1 MTIAIISAVAG
12 LGLSATVFF
21 LWRSRKH
28 WKETA
33 KAEAVLRSIEE
44 QKAIITLR
52 QLKNE
57 RLLKIKLETALDVI
71 RLRYEKLRKKRE
83 VEKQTI
89 IKAAAAAA
97 DGNRDELAKLL
108 AEAHQDG

>member
-1 MTIAIISAVAG
+1 MTIAIIGAVAG
-12 LGLSATVFF
+12 LGLSATVWF
-21 LWRSRKH
+21 LWRSRKY

-33 KAEAVLRSIEE
+33 ITESMLRSIEE
-44 QKAIITLR
+44 QKSVNALR

-57 RLLKIKLETALDVI
+57 RLLKIKLETKLDVI
-71 RLRYEKLRKKRE
+71 RLRYEKLRKKRD

-97 DGNRDELAKLL
+97 DGNHDELAKLL
-108 AEAHQDG
+108 AEAHADG